1 MQSSCIEQSEIKK
14 DIRIAFP
21 RFNPQRAAGAGS
33 FPSERINKSVSGIY
47 GDGEREC
54 EERLHF
60 ILVLRSFAR

>member
-47 GDGEREC
+47 GDGEKENVKNGC
-54 EERLHF
+54 
-60 ILVLRSFAR
+60 IS